1 MWLLAGGGEGTD
13 GNAESDSE
21 AEERRLKLEALH
33 SAEQREQLRA
43 TWRSRRDPSEVVEHF
58 SLEEDGCAAPS
69 PEECELD
76 AMYDFSRFIP
86 QPNLDRDQPDAE
98 ALGKIPASSSSS
110 SPSRTTRRKVA
121 SWPEDAN
128 VADGE
133 EGVLRRAEAVEA
145 LLQEQQLAIEAQMQD
160 QERKLVTASTSL
172 KRSKMQAQQLTAQ
185 LGFKDLQGS
194 RLLIQVTQ
202 LRALLVDKER
212 RLQDAL
218 DAAEA
223 QTSCSGGSV
232 CSVCSG
238 CSGRL
243 TRRSGAEAWD
253 AVDERSQQP
262 QEPPSATAADR
273 GPDNEGQLVHL
284 ARVTEELTEA
294 LQDARD
300 SEESARRQLC
310 EAAAKLQAEQRT
322 REQYEAELA
331 ASKAQHEAEV
341 AQLVERLRQAQEGQA
356 ALELQRARELLLQER
371 ATRNDIEEKLQQA
384 LARKGR
390 SPLDFHSH
398 FEV

>member
-1 MWLLAGGGEGTD
+1 
-13 GNAESDSE
+13 
-21 AEERRLKLEALH
+21 
-33 SAEQREQLRA
+33 
-43 TWRSRRDPSEVVEHF
+43 
-58 SLEEDGCAAPS
+58 
-69 PEECELD
+69 
-76 AMYDFSRFIP
+76 
-86 QPNLDRDQPDAE
+86 
-98 ALGKIPASSSSS
+98 
-110 SPSRTTRRKVA
+110 
-121 SWPEDAN
+121 
-128 VADGE
+128 
-133 EGVLRRAEAVEA
+133 
-145 LLQEQQLAIEAQMQD
+145 MQD

-185 LGFKDLQGS
+185 LGLKDLQGS